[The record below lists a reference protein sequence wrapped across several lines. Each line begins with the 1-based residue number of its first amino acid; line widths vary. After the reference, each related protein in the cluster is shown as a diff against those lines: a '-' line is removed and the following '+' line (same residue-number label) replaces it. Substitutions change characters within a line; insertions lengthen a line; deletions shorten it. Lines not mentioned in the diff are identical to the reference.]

1 MIIDLV
7 FSDLSITAGAMSV
20 KMGVSKRVV
29 EKNIKELL
37 DQGILVYEGFD
48 KAGYWRIVMKP

>member
-1 MIIDLV
+1 
-7 FSDLSITAGAMSV
+7 MSV